1 MARKARPS
9 GDEGGVPEI
18 PCRKGEHFG
27 SEKWSQRYSEG
38 AGSVHFIKIAS
49 NSVFL
54 GPAVP
59 CYYCLYHGLVH
70 ITS

>member
-1 MARKARPS
+1 MARKACTS
-9 GDEGGVPEI
+9 GDEGRVPEI
-18 PCRKGEHFG
+18 LCKKGEQLG

-38 AGSVHFIKIAS
+38 AGSVHFIRITS
-49 NSVFL
+49 NSIFF

-59 CYYCLYHGLVH
+59 CYYCLYHRLVH